1 MKFHMDI
8 ELTES
13 NCRLI
18 KTYIKQ
24 LIKRQKQDKRRIKDL
39 QKQNEMFQEQI
50 HVLQE
55 QNEMFQEQMKRD
67 EPFVTYGIQ
76 VANLTNEFI
85 SKSE

>member
-24 LIKRQKQDKRRIKDL
+24 LIKRQKQDKHRIKDL
-39 QKQNEMFQEQI
+39 QK
-50 HVLQE
+50 

-76 VANLTNEFI
+76 VANLTNEFF

>member
-24 LIKRQKQDKRRIKDL
+24 LIKRQKQDKHRIKDL
-39 QKQNEMFQEQI
+39 QK
-50 HVLQE
+50 

>member
-24 LIKRQKQDKRRIKDL
+24 LIKRQKQDKHRIKDL
-39 QKQNEMFQEQI
+39 QK
-50 HVLQE
+50 

-76 VANLTNEFI
+76 VANLTNEFFF
-85 SKSE
+85 KSE

>member
-24 LIKRQKQDKRRIKDL
+24 LIKRQKQDKHRIKDL
-39 QKQNEMFQEQI
+39 QK
-50 HVLQE
+50 

-76 VANLTNEFI
+76 VANLTNEFFF
-85 SKSE
+85 KS